1 LAGQRE
7 DVLIKALRDF
17 KSGARVGSGIASMG
31 EVVYGLNDSDMQA
44 LAHYMAAY
52 P

>member
-1 LAGQRE
+1 MA
-7 DVLIKALRDF
+7 DVA
-17 KSGARVGSGIASMG
+17 
-31 EVVYGLNDSDMQA
+31 YGLSDSDMQA